1 MSIIKAGILSSS
13 PEDIKY
19 LPIASDFTNVSS
31 EETQV
36 SFGLMN
42 PSVASCTSQYNKTFL
57 QPRKVL
63 IVSFQWAF
71 AGCFLVLVIKVIAIV
86 SFPMFNL

>member
-1 MSIIKAGILSSS
+1 MSFVKAEILSSF

-19 LPIASDFTNVSS
+19 LPIASDFKNSSS

-36 SFGLMN
+36 SFGPMN
-42 PSVASCTSQYNKTFL
+42 PFVASCTSQYNKTFL

-63 IVSFQWAF
+63 IVSFQWVF
-71 AGCFLVLVIKVIAIV
+71 AGWFLVLIIKVIAIICFQV
-86 SFPMFNL
+86 FNL